1 MRRHVL
7 PLLALLALTLALA
20 RAAPAGPQPAL
31 VLIPGSSQAALL
43 GVWEGRRW
51 LEDGDAARRVRGS
64 EGYRVQAL
72 GGQVAS
78 ARGARAESFGAP
90 CPDAFGVTLSPGPRF
105 PTFAVATPAGA
116 RSRPRPVTVL
126 PVTGAVYRAAIRDE
140 LVKRGLREPAVNVTR
155 VVRADLDGNGTDEVI
170 VEARRF
176 AEGSGLYPPPSGQPG
191 DYSVL
196 LLRHVVGNR
205 VRTSVLGAYVALR
218 ARDPNSTDFGPLAT
232 LHALAGIADLN
243 GDGRMEVITFGAY
256 YEGYAL
262 TASEWTPGAGLRA
275 RLETGCGA

>member
-1 MRRHVL
+1 MRRAL
-7 PLLALLALTLALA
+7 PLLGPLVLTLA
-20 RAAPAGPQPAL
+20 RAAPTGPQPVL
-31 VLIPGSSQAALL
+31 VLIPGATHPTLL
-43 GVWEGRRW
+43 GVWEGGRW
-51 LEDGDAARRVRGS
+51 LEGGDGARRVRGG
-64 EGYRVQAL
+64 EGYRVQTL
-72 GGQVAS
+72 GGGVAT
-78 ARGARAESFGAP
+78 ARGARAESFGVP
-90 CPDAFGVTLSPGPRF
+90 CPEAFGVTLSPPPRF
-105 PTFAVATPAGA
+105 ATPAVATSAGV

-126 PVTGAVYRAAIRDE
+126 GTTGAVYRAAVREE
-140 LVKRGLREPAVNVTR
+140 LVRRGLREPTVNLTR

-205 VRTSVLGAYVALR
+205 VRTSVLGAFVSLT
-218 ARDPNSTDFGPLAT
+218 ARDPNSTEFGPLANVY
-232 LHALAGIADLN
+232 ALAGVADLN

-262 TASEWTPGAGLRA
+262 TASEWTPGGGLRP